1 MPPWDRLGLAAMQL
15 FFGEQEESDSALAL
29 LDVVGV
35 LLLKFREESAGECA
49 AKENDKRIPAA
60 SVFLVDVL
68 TLRFFFLR
76 FLTPN
81 PFDN

>member
-1 MPPWDRLGLAAMQL
+1 MQL
-15 FFGEQEESDSALAL
+15 FFGEQEESDRALAL

-49 AKENDKRIPAA
+49 ANENDKRIPAA
-60 SVFLVDVL
+60 SVFLVDVS

-76 FLTPN
+76 FLIPN